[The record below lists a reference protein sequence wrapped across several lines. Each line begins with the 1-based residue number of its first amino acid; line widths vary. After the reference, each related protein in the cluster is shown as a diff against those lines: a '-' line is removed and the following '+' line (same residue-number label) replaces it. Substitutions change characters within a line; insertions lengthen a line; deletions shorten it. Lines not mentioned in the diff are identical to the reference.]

1 MKYHLEY
8 SNGKK
13 LSIAGYL
20 RALGKTQNIEDWKK
34 EHGDFWHIEY
44 KKWLQ
49 QSLAKA
55 VLNLD
60 LVIS

>member
-34 EHGDFWHIEY
+34 NMVTSGT
-44 KKWLQ
+44 
-49 QSLAKA
+49 
-55 VLNLD
+55 LNIKNGYNK
-60 LVIS
+60 VWPKQF